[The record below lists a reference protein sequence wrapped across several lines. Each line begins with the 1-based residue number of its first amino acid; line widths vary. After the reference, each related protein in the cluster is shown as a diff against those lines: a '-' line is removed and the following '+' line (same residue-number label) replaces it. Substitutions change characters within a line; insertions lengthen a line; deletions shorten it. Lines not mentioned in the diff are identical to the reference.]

1 MSIYWA
7 KIKTNRPFEEF
18 KAPERNIK
26 LERGIWETCELL
38 WSGAVDK
45 SPGVQRVCLLPEE
58 LRLLLWDQQS
68 WWLDGFLLSC
78 LFFLSSV
85 MNLVCPMFVLTGT
98 AVELV
103 PASFNVSNMFWP
115 VVEKP
120 RQQSGCW
127 SFHLSAAVEPLNT
140 PVFLPQEGNK
150 DILCLV
156 HLKGNEGKHSDIC
169 VVVINHHLI
178 PRAVLFLH
186 DLIPK
191 TKLKTVPFWCMLCP
205 GINAELRYNKRGGNY
220 DTVITLSCFTSS
232 CFFLPDAPEWCSNN

>member
-220 DTVITLSCFTSS
+220 DTVITL
-232 CFFLPDAPEWCSNN
+232 LPDAPEWCSNN